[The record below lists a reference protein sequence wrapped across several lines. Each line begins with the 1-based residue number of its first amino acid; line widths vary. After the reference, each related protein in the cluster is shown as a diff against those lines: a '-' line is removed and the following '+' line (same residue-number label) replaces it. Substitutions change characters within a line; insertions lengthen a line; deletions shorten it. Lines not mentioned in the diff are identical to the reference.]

1 MLSASECILK
11 AENFAMAA
19 KMAEGRKR
27 MALLGAAAFWRN
39 RALDQQMER
48 FRHLRETADSV
59 PQSREQPRPE
69 A

>member
-1 MLSASECILK
+1 MLSVWECILK

-48 FRHLRETADSV
+48 FKHLRETADSV
-59 PQSREQPRPE
+59 PQNPTQ
-69 A
+69 AD

>member
-1 MLSASECILK
+1 MLSVSECILK

-48 FRHLRETADSV
+48 FRRLRETADSV
-59 PQSREQPRPE
+59 SENPAQ
-69 A
+69 AD